1 MYSEVNWVVNE
12 RRIEAMVYAIGV
24 LLSLIILITILKI
37 DMETYFY
44 SNGQRIYVSNLLGY
58 KFVDIHRK
66 QIIKNVSSYLIGILV
81 TIWFIVKSL
90 SYSAGWSLYNLVE
103 AIVICIC
110 CCLIC
115 FLLETFKL
123 YNSDACIVHK
133 LKEGC

>member
-90 SYSAGWSLYNLVE
+90 V
-103 AIVICIC
+103 
-110 CCLIC
+110 
-115 FLLETFKL
+115 
-123 YNSDACIVHK
+123 
-133 LKEGC
+133 